1 MEIDLL
7 LEVAA
12 KRGAYRLAYNGEHRL
27 MIAEVLIHHLDTAR
41 YLCGPLRVVSARTR
55 NSLAEAKGETIAAI
69 FLETET
75 GCPVSHSSI
84 LLRLMEHG
92 LPQFEKDLQNLR
104 VKANADKKR
113 FPRLQ
118 LIYTQHRPL

>member
-1 MEIDLL
+1 MNPLSEASQISLKL
-7 LEVAA
+7 TPEQHAW
-12 KRGAYRLAYNGEHRL
+12 
-27 MIAEVLIHHLDTAR
+27 LDNTAR
-41 YLCGPLRVVSARTR
+41 FIEG
-55 NSLAEAKGETIAAI
+55 
-69 FLETET
+69 ET
-75 GCPVSHSSI
+75 GCDVSHASI

-104 VKANADKKR
+104 AKVNAEKKR

>member
-1 MEIDLL
+1 MNPVSDGSHISLKLTAEQTAW
-7 LEVAA
+7 LENAA
-12 KRGAYRLAYNGEHRL
+12 RF
-27 MIAEVLIHHLDTAR
+27 I
-41 YLCGPLRVVSARTR
+41 
-55 NSLAEAKGETIAAI
+55 EA
-69 FLETET
+69 ET

-113 FPRLQ
+113 FPHLQ
-118 LIYTQHRPL
+118 LIYTQHVAP